1 MNSYG
6 GARSN
11 AGRPR
16 IPIDERRIIALVNA
30 GLSQALIAERF
41 GISRSTVRN
50 IVLRRFHELTPSR
63 QQYYLNR
70 KRNRNDK

>member
-6 GARSN
+6 GARTG

-16 IPIDERRIIALVNA
+16 TPIDERRIIALVNA
-30 GLSQALIAERF
+30 GLSQKLIAERF
-41 GISRSTVRN
+41 SISTSTVRN
-50 IVLRRFHELTPSR
+50 IVLRRFHELTLLR